1 MAKKNGRKVY
11 WLKENIGLHKEVI
24 SQCLEEKSYYPM
36 TYGENLC
43 STEILFDLILLIIN
57 CHILLEINNVLK

>member
-1 MAKKNGRKVY
+1 MAKKEWEESVLAKRKHWSAQGGY
-11 WLKENIGLHKEVI
+11 KSMFRG
-24 SQCLEEKSYYPM
+24 KSYYPM